1 MFSPYK
7 EMEAARGRSPQPS
20 APEKRGPGRPRLP
33 TPERRRNV
41 LLSKR
46 KWRLENHE
54 YYLNQKRELA
64 SRPEYLTRRR
74 ELRAIKGTCVWQDVS
89 AAACDTS
96 PTLHSRVVAGV
107 GPPCHKHLR
116 CDPVPDDARKS
127 ILDYATLDNVG
138 ADHVVVPWTGSHIQI
153 AYSSKMDAQ
162 PL

>member
-1 MFSPYK
+1 MFSPCK

-41 LLSKR
+41 LASKA

-74 ELRAIKGTCVWQDVS
+74 ELRAIKRTCIWQDVT
-89 AAACDTS
+89 AGACGRCGGGATGTCGEVPLAGAWGDDTS
-96 PTLHSRVVAGV
+96 PQVPVAGV
-107 GPPCHKHLR
+107 GPPCG
-116 CDPVPDDARKS
+116 PVPDDARKS
-127 ILDYATLDNVG
+127 ILDYATLDN
-138 ADHVVVPWTGSHIQI
+138 IQI
-153 AYSSKMDAQ
+153 AYSSKMDVQ
-162 PL
+162 PP

>member
-1 MFSPYK
+1 MFSPCK
-7 EMEAARGRSPQPS
+7 EMEPS

-74 ELRAIKGTCVWQDVS
+74 ELRAIKGTCIWQDVS
-89 AAACDTS
+89 AAWAEGPREPKAHAACGTS

-107 GPPCHKHLR
+107 GPPCG
-116 CDPVPDDARKS
+116 PVPDDARKS
-127 ILDYATLDNVG
+127 ILDYATLDN
-138 ADHVVVPWTGSHIQI
+138 IQI
-153 AYSSKMDAQ
+153 AYSSKMDVQ
-162 PL
+162 PP

>member
-7 EMEAARGRSPQPS
+7 EMEAARGQSPQPS

-41 LLSKR
+41 LASKA

-74 ELRAIKGTCVWQDVS
+74 ELRANKRTCIWQD
-89 AAACDTS
+89 DT
-96 PTLHSRVVAGV
+96 PVV
-107 GPPCHKHLR
+107 GPPCHYPAMQGR
-116 CDPVPDDARKS
+116 CGPVPDDARKS
-127 ILDYATLDNVG
+127 ILDYATLDNM
-138 ADHVVVPWTGSHIQI
+138 QI
-153 AYSSKMDAQ
+153 AYSSKLYSSKMDVQ
-162 PL
+162 PP